1 MTLIV
6 VPPATSSSSSS
17 STTTADSI
25 DTAMATI
32 GDRKEFIFNK
42 ASLPTQGAAGFS
54 SLWRAF
60 GTPTVGTIPGAAAV
74 CYAALSGSLV
84 NFDDASGEQWYLA
97 RLNIARGNAGDN
109 TYIYDRLAH
118 MGGLS
123 GVTTGNQTVN
133 VNVSGATYNLANRCN
148 QTTYEDVEW
157 WAEIYSDIGTTGQ
170 TCTVTYTDAAGNTGN
185 TTTFTLGGASPL
197 NQDSRIFPISGAGG
211 EFIKSI
217 QTVSIGT
224 STGTAGSWGITARR
238 RLAVVD
244 SAVANRMEIFDYRAL
259 GLPPIPNQAH
269 LEMLQLCITTSTGIA
284 VGGGLMVKF

>member
-17 STTTADSI
+17 TTTADSV
-25 DTAMATI
+25 DAAMATI
-32 GDRKEFIFNK
+32 GDRKDFIFNK
-42 ASLPTQGAAGFS
+42 ASIATQGAAGWS
-54 SLWRAF
+54 SLWRAT
-60 GTPTVGTIPGAAAV
+60 GTPTQGAIPAGQAV
-74 CYAALSGSLV
+74 CNDALTGALV
-84 NFDDASGEQWYLA
+84 NFDDASGEQWYLSK
-97 RLNIARGNAGDN
+97 LNIARGNAGDN
-109 TYIYDRLAH
+109 TFIYDRLAH

-133 VNVSGATYNLANRCN
+133 VDVSGATYNLANRCN

-157 WAEIYSDIGTTGQ
+157 WAEIYTDIGVTGQ

-197 NQDSRIFPISGAGG
+197 NQDSRIFPIIGSGG

-217 QTVSIGT
+217 QTVSIPT
-224 STGTAGSWGITARR
+224 TTGTAGSWGITASR
-238 RLAVVD
+238 RLAVVN
-244 SAVANRMEIFDYRAL
+244 SAVANRMEVFDYRAL
-259 GLPPIPNQAH
+259 GLPPIPNSAC
-269 LEMLQLCITTSTGIA
+269 LYMLQLCITTSTGIA